1 MLIYRSFRM
10 ELKHKLKLFHT
21 IMNGSVMLISFFGS
35 IAAVYFH
42 QKASIT
48 HFYSLHS
55 WLGISTWL
63 MFVTQFCSGF
73 VAFLFPGASFSL
85 RKMMMP
91 YHRYFGIA
99 TFALASA
106 TCLTGINEK
115 AIFAFK
121 KYVFWLL
128 WLFCLFWLLWLKF
141 VLKTVHH
148 IARWHGMAYWPIW
161 LVYYYAYMGAL
172 SSIWSPNQNI
182 NDDHYLKSKW

>member
-1 MLIYRSFRM
+1 MF
-10 ELKHKLKLFHT
+10 
-21 IMNGSVMLISFFGS
+21 ISFFGS

-121 KYVFWLL
+121 KYVL
-128 WLFCLFWLLWLKF
+128 
-141 VLKTVHH
+141 
-148 IARWHGMAYWPIW
+148 
-161 LVYYYAYMGAL
+161 
-172 SSIWSPNQNI
+172 
-182 NDDHYLKSKW
+182 